1 VKGLSR
7 YRQRTV
13 MFHAAAV
20 VATFQ
25 RISGYNKAAEAFIIV
40 QTINNKRRNKAT
52 STQAIDLVIKKIRS
66 CHNLI
71 KFIVTT

>member
-1 VKGLSR
+1 
-7 YRQRTV
+7 

-25 RISGYNKAAEAFIIV
+25 RISGYNKAAEAFIVV

-52 STQAIDLVIKKIRS
+52 STQLLDLVSKKLEVAI
-66 CHNLI
+66 I
-71 KFIVTT
+71 